1 MTEQEKVGLRDFS
14 MLIAWLLIAAYFW
27 YMDPTFLNSRN
38 LSQLAIELAATA
50 VLALGM
56 LLVIVPGHIDLSVG
70 SGVGLMGGI
79 AAVLIVQQGYDAPL
93 ALGLTLVLSVA
104 LYAAMGTIIVKE
116 RIPAF
121 IITLGGLLVFKGAHW
136 LVIGNE
142 TVPVVRGGESNL
154 YSLLTTY
161 YVPPFWGYVFAML
174 VVALLGLAAWQ
185 NVRRRKAR
193 GAPAD

>member
-1 MTEQEKVGLRDFS
+1 ASHRKRCSRRPWATGTQTFETRTMTEQEKVGLRDFS

-27 YMDPTFLNSRN
+27 YMDPTFLSSRN

-104 LYAAMGTIIVKE
+104 IYAAMGTIIVKE

-121 IITLGGLLVFKGAHW
+121 IITLGGLLVFKG
-136 LVIGNE
+136 
-142 TVPVVRGGESNL
+142 
-154 YSLLTTY
+154 
-161 YVPPFWGYVFAML
+161 
-174 VVALLGLAAWQ
+174 
-185 NVRRRKAR
+185 
-193 GAPAD
+193 